1 MKENK
6 KYIGVFDSGLGG
18 LTVLKELK
26 KSMPNESFIYFGDTA
41 HLPYGNKSKASVIQY
56 SLNIANFLFAQQVKA
71 IVVACN
77 TASSVALETLN
88 KKYSIPVLNVIDSSV
103 LQAVSYSKS
112 KTIGVI
118 GTETTILSRT
128 YQKKINKI
136 NAEIEV
142 VTQACPLFVPIIE
155 EGLIN
160 KQFSNYIAEYY
171 LQRFKNTSIDT
182 LILGCTHYP
191 LFKSIIEK
199 HIHSKVLIVDSAKAT
214 SEYVLK
220 YLNNKKLLCKNKM
233 ILEDKYYVS
242 DKPTAFNHLAKS
254 ILNIEPNAVQQI
266 HL

>member
-41 HLPYGNKSKASVIQY
+41 HLPYGNKSKASVVKY
-56 SLNIANFLFAQQVKA
+56 SLNIANFLFTQQVKA

-77 TASSVALETLN
+77 TASAVALEELN
-88 KKYSIPVLNVIDSSV
+88 KQYSIPVLNVVDPSV
-103 LQAVSYSKS
+103 LKAVSHSKS

-118 GTETTILSRT
+118 GTETTILSGT

-171 LQRFKNTSIDT
+171 LQNLKKTPVDT

-191 LFKSIIEK
+191 LFKSIIAK

-220 YLNNKKLLCKNKM
+220 YLNNKKLLSKNKM
-233 ILEDKYYVS
+233 ILEDRYYVS
-242 DKPTAFNHLAKS
+242 DKPAVFNHLAKS
-254 ILNIEPNAVQQI
+254 ILSIDANAVQQI